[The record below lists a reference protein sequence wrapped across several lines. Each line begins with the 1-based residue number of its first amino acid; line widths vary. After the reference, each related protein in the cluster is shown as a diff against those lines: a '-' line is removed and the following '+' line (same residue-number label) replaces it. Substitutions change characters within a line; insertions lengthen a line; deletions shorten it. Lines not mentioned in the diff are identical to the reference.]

1 MMRRQFILIIG
12 IIIVALLAGGS
23 YIYLANQSRGTYFV
37 VDVQGERFTM
47 LVVDQEAINDALANM
62 NGMNNMHPIGVI
74 DFGDG
79 GFNQPWGWHYKPE
92 TVTMTDF
99 STEVCDAEPH
109 FVQENLEYW
118 VNTVKYYCPWSAK
131 IISAS
136 QSAPTYTMS
145 TDPTITQALPDIVTP
160 PLPLYNRSAQSTHL
174 PLAQMSFA
182 HTLL

>member
-1 MMRRQFILIIG
+1 MLRRQWILIIG
-12 IIIVALLAGGS
+12 ITIVALLAGGS
-23 YIYLANQSRGTYFV
+23 YIYLTESRGMYFV
-37 VDVQGERFTM
+37 VDVVGERFTM
-47 LVVDQEAINDALANM
+47 LVVDQRAINDALANM
-62 NGMNNMHPIGVI
+62 NGMNSMHPIGVI

-136 QSAPTYTMS
+136 QSIPSYTAS
-145 TDPTITQALPDIVTP
+145 TDPIITQAIADLTTLSLPP
-160 PLPLYNRSAQSTHL
+160 CSRSAQTIRL
-174 PLAQMSFA
+174 PLVLPPFA
-182 HTLL
+182 YTPL

>member
-12 IIIVALLAGGS
+12 LIIVALVAGGS
-23 YIYLANQSRGTYFV
+23 YIYLADQSRGMYFV

-47 LVVDQEAINDALANM
+47 LVVDEQAINDALANM

-79 GFNQPWGWHYKPE
+79 GFNQPWDWHYKPE
-92 TVTMTDF
+92 TVTMTDI

-109 FVQENLEYW
+109 FVQENLDYW
-118 VNTVKYYCPWSAK
+118 VNTVKYYCPWGAK

-136 QSAPTYTMS
+136 QSVPSYTMS
-145 TDPTITQALPDIVTP
+145 TDPTITQALADAATFL
-160 PLPLYNRSAQSTHL
+160 LPVYNRAAQS
-174 PLAQMSFA
+174 AR
-182 HTLL
+182 